1 MTQSTPSGTSG
12 HSTVQI
18 SRDLG
23 LNNPGAQ
30 AAAVAR
36 ADSLEAR
43 RKAKEDKIIRDL
55 AKKGRNEA
63 REARRRAGED
73 GIEDDEI
80 ISDSEGDVN
89 EDENEPSRPV
99 TPEPKTWE
107 EMIAQASPRSAKTL
121 HMLAGFVR
129 STIPESAGKLV
140 NAASSQISKI
150 RTKVSSALEEEFSSV
165 PNQKYPI
172 SPLVWN
178 LFDRGQYIPLTIFTS
193 KSMKR
198 LHQEPSSCATKN
210 ISIPNEGNKIPILNV
225 APFGEEKDMSIPD
238 WHEAKANYKTFLLE
252 AFDDEAAGRWIR
264 HHEFLASIDDFEKSF
279 PAIIRFDT
287 GERIN
292 YTFRPMKFNEVAYY
306 QKWNSTKL
314 EILQENLELGMK
326 NLSSLSS
333 NSSGGPIR
341 AQHSSITR
349 TKPYER
355 QPFPEGRGSNP
366 GSSVCLICAR
376 PGHRA
381 NNCTK
386 TTLEKGGD
394 TFCTWRD
401 GKLNGCSSKK
411 AICVGWNIYGKCVG
425 KHNDSVLHSCSFCG
439 KPDHHALSRS
449 CN

>member
-1 MTQSTPSGTSG
+1 MTQSTPSGISG
-12 HSTVQI
+12 HLTVQI

-23 LNNPGAQ
+23 LNNPGTQ

-36 ADSLEAR
+36 ADSLEAC

-55 AKKGRNEA
+55 AEKGRNEA
-63 REARRRAGED
+63 REARRCAGED

-80 ISDSEGDVN
+80 ISDSEGDIN
-89 EDENEPSRPV
+89 EDENEPSCPV

-150 RTKVSSALEEEFSSV
+150 RTKVSSTLEEEFSLV

-252 AFDDEAAGRWIR
+252 AFDDEAAGRWI
-264 HHEFLASIDDFEKSF
+264 
-279 PAIIRFDT
+279 
-287 GERIN
+287 
-292 YTFRPMKFNEVAYY
+292 
-306 QKWNSTKL
+306 
-314 EILQENLELGMK
+314 
-326 NLSSLSS
+326 
-333 NSSGGPIR
+333 
-341 AQHSSITR
+341 
-349 TKPYER
+349 
-355 QPFPEGRGSNP
+355 
-366 GSSVCLICAR
+366 
-376 PGHRA
+376 
-381 NNCTK
+381 
-386 TTLEKGGD
+386 
-394 TFCTWRD
+394 
-401 GKLNGCSSKK
+401 
-411 AICVGWNIYGKCVG
+411 
-425 KHNDSVLHSCSFCG
+425 
-439 KPDHHALSRS
+439 
-449 CN
+449 